1 MPADLS
7 IAKNTSATAVTVGQQ
22 FHYTI
27 TVTNNGPNAA
37 TDVII
42 TDDVPAGL
50 CLNAVAISP
59 ETGYYTYTGNAI
71 KWTIPSLGNAASAV
85 MTVTVTACSPGTL
98 YNTGTVTAAESDPV
112 PANNSTTA
120 HVTVTGSAAP
130 AADLALW
137 KESPAA
143 VSPGTSFNYILSAI
157 NNGPDTAYGVVV
169 TDTLPPGL
177 VPQEVTA
184 SPVGAGTISGN
195 TVTVHIGT
203 MHPNDR
209 VQITI
214 RVLPTVADAFQ
225 NTASITGDG
234 TVPDP
239 NPGNNTATAI
249 TTVEPAADLGIT
261 KTASAATAVV
271 GDTLTYT
278 VTVTNYGP
286 SAASTVVVT
295 DRLPTTVTI
304 LSIAASQGSG
314 CTPLGSNE
322 YLCQLGTLPAGD
334 AATVTITVRP
344 DETGFICN
352 SATVSSGT
360 ADPNPGNNDASLC
373 TYVKRPEIDL
383 AVTKIHAP
391 EPATVCA
398 PITFTITVAN
408 NGPAPA
414 TGVVLLDQLPS
425 AFEVLSVCASQG
437 QCRPPHGCP
446 GNAHD
451 NCDGGCVREIVC
463 RLGTLAAGASA
474 SVDLCVRPCRAGTF
488 TNTAIV
494 TANEDE
500 QNPDNNQAV
509 DTVTVLTPGE
519 QTDRLT
525 AAVNDLAAAG
535 QIPADAAAALLSWL
549 QQTQGY
555 ILCGSPA
562 GAAHALANFINA
574 VTDYMR
580 RDILSAEAG
589 CSMLRTAEA
598 IRAALHCLQTC
609 GPTWARQG
617 DDRCVPD

>member
-7 IAKNTSATAVTVGQQ
+7 IAKNASATAVTVGQQ

-27 TVTNNGPNAA
+27 TVKNNGPDSA

-42 TDDVPAGL
+42 TDDVPASL

-59 ETGYYTYTGNAI
+59 DTGCYTYTGNTI
-71 KWTIPSLGNAASAV
+71 RWTLPSLADDASAV

-112 PANNSTTA
+112 PGNNSATA
-120 HVTVTGSAAP
+120 HVTVSGSAEP

-137 KESPAA
+137 KESPAT
-143 VSPGTSFNYILSAI
+143 VSPGTSFHYVLSAI
-157 NNGPDTAYGVVV
+157 NNGPDSAHGVVV

-177 VPQEVTA
+177 VPQAVTA

-203 MHPNDR
+203 MQPNDR

-214 RVLPTVADAFQ
+214 SVLPTVTDAFQ

-239 NPGNNTATAI
+239 NLGNNTATAI

-261 KTASAATAVV
+261 KTASADASIV
-271 GDTLTYT
+271 GGTLTYT

-295 DRLPTTVTI
+295 DTLPAIVTV
-304 LSIAASQGSG
+304 LSIDSSQGSG

-334 AATVTITVRP
+334 TATVTITVRP
-344 DETGFICN
+344 DEPGCICN
-352 SATVSSGT
+352 SATVSSGI
-360 ADPNPGNNDASLC
+360 ADPNPGNNNASLC

-383 AVTKIHAP
+383 AVTKTHTP

-398 PITFTITVAN
+398 PLMYTATVTN
-408 NGPAPA
+408 SGPGPA
-414 TGVVLLDQLPS
+414 TGVVLVDRLPS

-437 QCRPPHGCP
+437 QCRPPHGCLED
-446 GNAHD
+446 AHD
-451 NCDGGCVREIVC
+451 NCDAGCGREIVC

-474 SVDLCVRPCRAGTF
+474 SVDLCVRPCRAGTYI
-488 TNTAIV
+488 NTAIV

-500 QNPDNNQAV
+500 QDPGNNQAV
-509 DTVTVLTPGE
+509 DTVTILTPGE
-519 QTDRLT
+519 QTDRLI

-535 QIPADAAAALLSWL
+535 QLPADAAAALLSWL
-549 QQTQGY
+549 QQAQGY
-555 ILCGSPA
+555 ILCGSLA
-562 GAAHALANFINA
+562 GAAQALANFINA
-574 VTDYMR
+574 VTGYMR

-589 CSMLRTAEA
+589 CGLLRTAEA
-598 IRAALHCLQTC
+598 ILASLHCLQTC
-609 GPTWARQG
+609 GPAGARQG
-617 DDRCVPD
+617 DDSCDPG